1 MEISISKKI
10 STINPSPTLSIDEKV
25 KTLKAA
31 GENVIGFGAG
41 QPDFDTPDYIKDAAI
56 KAIRDGFT
64 KYTPASGIPE
74 LKAAICKK
82 LERDNG
88 LSYKPS
94 QIVVSNGAKQALVNA
109 FSAICNPG
117 DEVLIPAPY
126 WVSYPEMIK
135 LADGTPVVV
144 PSENGFK
151 VTVSDLEAALT
162 DRTKAFILNSP
173 NNPTGLIYTED
184 EIRALADFAVAHNL
198 YVISDEIY
206 EKLIYD
212 GEKHVSIASFGDE
225 IKKRTIIVN
234 GLSKS
239 HSMTGWRIGFTAA
252 DEVITKAMSNM
263 QSHASSNPNSI
274 AQMAALAAYEGND
287 DFTKMMCVEFVKRRN
302 YMVEKI
308 NSIDGVSADMPNGAF
323 YVMMDVSK
331 LFGQEFYG
339 AVINNSDEFCEK
351 LLEVAKV
358 GLVPGSGFSAEGY
371 TRLSY
376 ATSMENIVEGLDRI
390 EKFIKHEF

>member
-41 QPDFDTPDYIKDAAI
+41 QPDFDTPDYVKEAAI

-64 KYTPASGIPE
+64 KYTPASGTPE
-74 LKAAICKK
+74 LKKAICKK

-88 LSYKPS
+88 LSYKPN

-144 PSENGFK
+144 PGSNGFK

-162 DRTKAFILNSP
+162 ENTKAFILNSP

-184 EIRALADFAVAHNL
+184 EIRALAEFAVRRGL

-212 GEKHVSIASFGDE
+212 GEKHISIASFGDE

-252 DEVITKAMSNM
+252 DEKITKAMSNM

-287 DFTKMMCVEFVKRRN
+287 DFTKMMCVEFLKRRN

-323 YVMMDVSK
+323 YVMMDISK
-331 LFGQEFYG
+331 LFGKDFYG
-339 AVINNSDEFCEK
+339 KVITNSDEFCEK

-358 GLVPGSGFSAEGY
+358 GLVPGSGFAAEGY

>member
-10 STINPSPTLSIDEKV
+10 GTINPSPTLAIDEKV
-25 KTLKAA
+25 KALKAA

-94 QIVVSNGAKQALVNA
+94 QIVVSNGAKHSLVNA

-117 DEVLIPAPY
+117 DEVIIPAPY
-126 WVSYPEMIK
+126 WVSYPEMVK
-135 LADGTPVVV
+135 LADGTPVIIRG
-144 PSENGFK
+144 ENGFK
-151 VTVSDLEAALT
+151 ITVSDLEKALT
-162 DRTKAFILNSP
+162 DKTKAFVLNSP
-173 NNPTGLIYTED
+173 NNPTGLIYNES
-184 EIRALADFAVAHNL
+184 EIRALAEFAVEHNL

-225 IKKRTIIVN
+225 IKQRTIIVN

-252 DEVITKAMSNM
+252 DEKITKAMANM

-287 DFTKMMCVEFVKRRN
+287 DFTNMMCGEFVKRRN
-302 YMVEKI
+302 YMVERI
-308 NSIDGVSADMPNGAF
+308 NSIEGLSAAMPDGAF
-323 YVMMDVSK
+323 YVMMNISK
-331 LFGQEFYG
+331 LFGKDFYG
-339 AVINNSDEFCEK
+339 TKINSSYEFCEK

-358 GLVPGSGFSAEGY
+358 GLVPGGSFAAEGY

-376 ATSMENIVEGLDRI
+376 ATSMENIVEGLNRI
-390 EKFIKHEF
+390 EKFIKQEY

>member
-10 STINPSPTLSIDEKV
+10 GTINPSPTLAIDEKV
-25 KTLKAA
+25 KALKAA

-94 QIVVSNGAKQALVNA
+94 QIVVSNGAKHSLVNA

-117 DEVLIPAPY
+117 DEVIIPAPY
-126 WVSYPEMIK
+126 WVSYPEMVK
-135 LADGTPVVV
+135 LADGTPVIIRGE
-144 PSENGFK
+144 SGFK
-151 VTVSDLEAALT
+151 ITVSDLEKALT
-162 DRTKAFILNSP
+162 DKTKAFVLNSP
-173 NNPTGLIYTED
+173 NNPTGLIYNEN
-184 EIRALADFAVAHNL
+184 EIRALAEFAVKHNL

-225 IKKRTIIVN
+225 IKQRTIIVN

-252 DEVITKAMSNM
+252 DEKITKAMANM

-287 DFTKMMCVEFVKRRN
+287 DFTNMMCGEFVKRRN
-302 YMVEKI
+302 YMVERI
-308 NSIDGVSADMPNGAF
+308 NSIEGISAAMPDGAF
-323 YVMMDVSK
+323 YVMMNISK
-331 LFGQEFYG
+331 LFGRDFYG
-339 AVINNSDEFCEK
+339 TKINSSYEFCDK

-358 GLVPGSGFSAEGY
+358 GLVPGGSFAAEGY

-376 ATSMENIVEGLDRI
+376 ATSMENIVEGLNRI
-390 EKFIKHEF
+390 EKFIKQEY

>member
-1 MEISISKKI
+1 MSISKKI

-41 QPDFDTPDYIKDAAI
+41 QPDFDTPDYVKDAAI

-64 KYTPASGIPE
+64 KYTPASGTPE
-74 LKAAICKK
+74 LKKAICKK

-117 DEVLIPAPY
+117 DEVLVPAPY

-144 PSENGFK
+144 PGSNGFK

-162 DRTKAFILNSP
+162 EHTKAFILNSP

-184 EIRALADFAVAHNL
+184 EIRALADFAVCHGL

-212 GEKHVSIASFGDE
+212 GEKHISIASFGDE

-252 DEVITKAMSNM
+252 DELITKAMANM

-287 DFTKMMCVEFVKRRN
+287 DFTKMMCVEFLKRRN

-323 YVMMDVSK
+323 YVMMDISK
-331 LFGQEFYG
+331 LFGKEFYG
-339 AVINNSDEFCEK
+339 RVITNSDEFCEK

-358 GLVPGSGFSAEGY
+358 GLVPGSGFAAEGY

>member
-25 KTLKAA
+25 KMMKAS

-41 QPDFDTPDYIKDAAI
+41 QPDFDTPDYIKDAAV
-56 KAIRDGFT
+56 KAIRNGFT

-74 LKAAICKK
+74 LKAAICRK

-88 LSYKPS
+88 LVYKPS
-94 QIVVSNGAKQALVNA
+94 QIVVSNGAKHSLVNA

-117 DEVLIPAPY
+117 DEVIIPAPY
-126 WVSYPEMIK
+126 WVSYPEMVK
-135 LADGTPVVV
+135 LADGTPVIVRG
-144 PSENGFK
+144 SDGFK
-151 VTVSDLEAALT
+151 VTVSDLKAALT
-162 DRTKAFILNSP
+162 EKTKAFVLNSP

-184 EIRALADFAVAHNL
+184 EIRELAEFAVENNL

-212 GEKHVSIASFGDE
+212 GEKHVSIASFGE
-225 IKKRTIIVN
+225 KIKKRTIIVN

-252 DEVITKAMSNM
+252 DEKITKAMSNM

-287 DFTKMMCVEFVKRRN
+287 DFTNMMCVEFVKRRN

-308 NSIDGVSADMPNGAF
+308 NSIDGLSAGMPNGAF
-323 YVMMDVSK
+323 YVMMDISK
-331 LFGQEFYG
+331 LFGTELYG
-339 AVINNSDEFCEK
+339 VKIENSDDFCEK

-371 TRLSY
+371 ARLSY

-390 EKFIKHEF
+390 EKFIKQEI